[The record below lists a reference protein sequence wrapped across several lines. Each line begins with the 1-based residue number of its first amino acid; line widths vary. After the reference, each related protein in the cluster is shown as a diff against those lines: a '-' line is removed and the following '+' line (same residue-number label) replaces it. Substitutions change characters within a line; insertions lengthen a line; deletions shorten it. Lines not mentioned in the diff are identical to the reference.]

1 MALPTAGL
9 NYLLQ
14 CGDNAL
20 ILGQRLGEWTGHGPA
35 LEPDIALT
43 NIALDLVGEARN
55 WLTLAGELEDKGRSE
70 DDLAFLRHATD
81 YRNLLLVE
89 QPNEDFGHTLMRQ
102 FLFDSFH
109 YFQLESLTQSSHEGI
124 RAIAHKSLKE
134 STYHL
139 RYSSEWVIRL
149 GDGTEES
156 RERMQIAL
164 NELWRF
170 ADEALLPTPA
180 DEWGVEQGWAVSPAD
195 LGERV
200 NERRQTIFREATL
213 TIPPV
218 TVARSGGKT
227 GAHTESLGFI
237 LAEMQFLQRSYPG
250 ATW

>member
-1 MALPTAGL
+1 MALPPAGL
-9 NYLLQ
+9 DYLLQ

-55 WLTLAGELEDKGRSE
+55 WLTLAGELEMKGRSE

-81 YRNLLLVE
+81 YCNLLLVE
-89 QPNEDFGHTLMRQ
+89 QPNGDFAHTIIRQ

-109 YFQLESLTQSSHEGI
+109 YFQLESLLQSGHEGI
-124 RAIAHKSLKE
+124 RAIAQKSHKE
-134 STYHL
+134 ATYHL

-156 RERMQIAL
+156 HERMQTAL
-164 NELWRF
+164 NEHWRF
-170 ADEALLPTPA
+170 AEEALHPTPA
-180 DEWGVEQGWAVSPAD
+180 DEWAAGQGWAVSPTD
-195 LGERV
+195 LAPRV
-200 NERRQTIFREATL
+200 SERRRAIFQEATL
-213 TIPPV
+213 IVPLETA
-218 TVARSGGKT
+218 ARTGGKT
-227 GAHTESLGFI
+227 GAHTESLGYI
-237 LAEMQFLQRSYPG
+237 LAEMQFLQRAHPG